1 MKKLLILTS
10 AIILSYSQTI
20 YSQDLHTKIDSIR
33 NLYNVPEVAY
43 AIVTKDQTVQKGI
56 SGHHKFGENN
66 TPSNA
71 NLKDYFHLGS
81 NSKAITGFITA
92 KLVEQGKIKWNTTY
106 FDLFPEAKESA
117 NPAYYTATLKDFF
130 SHRAKVHAF
139 TSGTERIG
147 LPKFEG
153 TKQQQRQ
160 AFAQHVLTMA
170 PLETPDGY
178 TYSNAGYSIAA
189 SMLEKA
195 ANKSWEELAK
205 DILTNELGIDF
216 VIGWPNRNLE
226 NQPWGHAL
234 QYDVLESVPPT
245 YNYALTLIEPAG
257 DLSMNIENYIKYIQL
272 NLQGLAGQNNA
283 LKASTYDFLFN
294 SQSKYAIGWGNLI
307 NETTKLYDH
316 AGSDGTFFTYTQID
330 RITNTAYIIMANS
343 GTANAQQAVMK
354 IVQVMKDANK

>member
-1 MKKLLILTS
+1 MKKLF
-10 AIILSYSQTI
+10 ILSTTLFLLLTNVI
-20 YSQDLHTKIDSIR
+20 YSQELHTKIDSIR

-43 AIVTKDQTVQKGI
+43 AIITQDQVINKGI
-56 SGHHKFGENN
+56 SGHHKFSEKEV
-66 TPSNA
+66 PSNA
-71 NLKDYFHLGS
+71 SLKDYFHLGS
-81 NSKAITGFITA
+81 NTKAITGFIAA

-106 FDLFPEAKESA
+106 LELFPEAKESS
-117 NPAYYTATLKDFF
+117 NPAYYNATLKDFF

-160 AFAQHVLTMA
+160 AFAKHVLTMA
-170 PLETPDGY
+170 PLEAPDGY

-195 ANKSWEELAK
+195 TNKSWEELAK
-205 DILTNELGIDF
+205 DILTKELGIDF

-245 YNYALTLIEPAG
+245 YDYALTLIEPAG

-272 NLQGLAGQNNA
+272 NLKGLAGQNNI

-316 AGSDGTFFTYTQID
+316 AGSDGTFFAYTQID
-330 RITNTAYIIMANS
+330 GITNTAYIILANS
-343 GTANAQQAVMK
+343 GTTNAQQAVMK
-354 IVQVMKDANK
+354 IVQVMKEFNK